1 MTPPEPTAD
10 AAVAPASGQSRQ
22 SSASIV
28 MSPRRLLI
36 SSLSVLAVLMAVVAI
51 VGYFFRGPLLDVSKM
66 FVDALGGMGVAL
78 GFFIPDA
85 FTLPLPN
92 DVSSVLGLAGGLSFL
107 EVTAWASAGS
117 LVGGTVG
124 YWIGRYLRSTA
135 TVSRIL
141 LRGGGMAQRVL
152 DRYGMTAVAVAAITP
167 LPYSI
172 FCWAAGAGRLD
183 FRAFFL
189 VSQLRI
195 LRVAGYLYL
204 IQLGLFSVADLAG

>member
-1 MTPPEPTAD
+1 
-10 AAVAPASGQSRQ
+10 
-22 SSASIV
+22 
-28 MSPRRLLI
+28 
-36 SSLSVLAVLMAVVAI
+36 
-51 VGYFFRGPLLDVSKM
+51 
-66 FVDALGGMGVAL
+66 
-78 GFFIPDA
+78 
-85 FTLPLPN
+85 
-92 DVSSVLGLAGGLSFL
+92 
-107 EVTAWASAGS
+107 
-117 LVGGTVG
+117 
-124 YWIGRYLRSTA
+124 
-135 TVSRIL
+135 
-141 LRGGGMAQRVL
+141 MAQRVL